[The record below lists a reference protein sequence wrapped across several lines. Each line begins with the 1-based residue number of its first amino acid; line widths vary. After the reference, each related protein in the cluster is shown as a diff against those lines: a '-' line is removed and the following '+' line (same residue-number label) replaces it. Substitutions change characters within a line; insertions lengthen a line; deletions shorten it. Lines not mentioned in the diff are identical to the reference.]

1 MAAPK
6 RKSPRK
12 TPARK
17 EPGVVS
23 VVALAMGNQILRH
36 PRLVGGCT
44 AFFVV
49 FGFVAAN
56 ALWYQPGHHP
66 SPFLR
71 TRDEENPNGIPGYRL
86 ASGLGEQGNVTTFR
100 IERQSEAPRPSAP
113 PAAINP
119 DEAPALPAL
128 SAPTQAQAPT
138 QTQVP
143 TQAQTAPQ
151 GPSQLVTEIQREL
164 ARRGLYEGVADGM
177 TGPRTTAAILFFEE
191 TVGMEQTGEPTTRV
205 LSALKIDSAT
215 TVAAI
220 PKALPKDR
228 PAAANSG
235 GVALDPVAA
244 AIRSAEADKP
254 KAQAVSL
261 TTPKAHAPV
270 TNDMV
275 AKIQQGLVNIA
286 YADVKVDGMAGE
298 QTRQAIRN
306 FEKHYRLPETGEPSE
321 AVLKKLKSIGAL

>member
-17 EPGVVS
+17 EPGIVS
-23 VVALAMGNQILRH
+23 VAALAIGQQILQH

-71 TRDEENPNGIPGYRL
+71 TRDEENPNGIAGYRL

-100 IERQSEAPRPSAP
+100 IERQTDAPQPVPPSAP
-113 PAAINP
+113 AVRP
-119 DEAPALPAL
+119 DDAPALPAQ
-128 SAPTQAQAPT
+128 TAQAPH
-138 QTQVP
+138 Q
-143 TQAQTAPQ
+143 
-151 GPSQLVTEIQREL
+151 PSELIAEIQREL
-164 ARRGLYEGVADGM
+164 SRRGLYEGAADGM
-177 TGPRTTAAILFFEE
+177 IGPRTTAAILFFEE
-191 TVGMEQTGEPTTRV
+191 TVGMEPTGEPTSRI

-220 PKALPKDR
+220 PKALPQDR
-228 PAAANSG
+228 PASANTG
-235 GVALDPVAA
+235 GVAIDPVAA
-244 AIRSAEADKP
+244 AIRSAEAKQP
-254 KAQAVSL
+254 KAQSISL
-261 TTPKAHAPV
+261 TSGDTPKPV
-270 TNDMV
+270 TKDMV

-298 QTRQAIRN
+298 QTRTAIRN
-306 FEKHYRLPETGEPSE
+306 FEKHYRLPETGEPNE

>member
-12 TPARK
+12 TPVRK
-17 EPGVVS
+17 EPGFVS
-23 VVALAMGNQILRH
+23 VAALAIGNQLLRH
-36 PRLVGGCT
+36 PKLVGGCT
-44 AFFVV
+44 AFLVV

-86 ASGLGEQGNVTTFR
+86 ASGLVEHGNVTTFR
-100 IERQSEAPRPSAP
+100 IERQTDTPQPAAP
-113 PAAINP
+113 PLAAT
-119 DEAPALPAL
+119 PAADPVAN
-128 SAPTQAQAPT
+128 AIAQATPH
-138 QTQVP
+138 Q
-143 TQAQTAPQ
+143 
-151 GPSQLVTEIQREL
+151 PSEIVAEIQREL

-177 TGPRTTAAILFFEE
+177 PGPRTTAAVLFFEE
-191 TVGMEQTGEPTTRV
+191 TVGMEQTGEPTSRI

-235 GVALDPVAA
+235 GVAIDPVAA
-244 AIRSAEADKP
+244 AIRNAESNPP
-254 KAQAVSL
+254 KAQPVSL
-261 TTPKAHAPV
+261 TSGPSAKPAGK
-270 TNDMV
+270 DLV

-286 YADVKVDGMAGE
+286 YASVKVDGVPGE
-298 QTRQAIRN
+298 QTRTAIRN
-306 FEKHYRLPETGEPSE
+306 FEKHYRLPETGEPNE

>member
-12 TPARK
+12 AATRK
-17 EPGVVS
+17 EPGFVS
-23 VVALAMGNQILRH
+23 VAARAVGQQVLRH
-36 PRLVGGCT
+36 PRLVGGCA

-86 ASGLGEQGNVTTFR
+86 ASGLGENGNVTTFR
-100 IERQSEAPRPSAP
+100 IERQTDNAPGLPQTPAAAVPSAQP
-113 PAAINP
+113 GAVPAATP
-119 DEAPALPAL
+119 
-128 SAPTQAQAPT
+128 QAPVAH
-138 QTQVP
+138 Q
-143 TQAQTAPQ
+143 
-151 GPSQLVTEIQREL
+151 PSELVAEIQREL
-164 ARRGLYEGVADGM
+164 ARRGLYEGPADGM
-177 TGPRTTAAILFFEE
+177 PGPLTTAAILFFEE
-191 TVGMEQTGEPTTRV
+191 TVGMEQTGEPTSRV
-205 LSALKIDSAT
+205 LAAMKIDSAT

-228 PAAANSG
+228 PAEPNSG
-235 GVALDPVAA
+235 GVAVDPVAA
-244 AIRSAEADKP
+244 AIRNAETSTP
-254 KAQAVSL
+254 KAQSVSL
-261 TTPKAHAPV
+261 SSADAKKHAPK
-270 TNDMV
+270 DLI

-298 QTRQAIRN
+298 QTRTAIRN
-306 FEKHYRLPETGEPSE
+306 FEKHYRLPETGEPNE

>member
-1 MAAPK
+1 MLRMAAPK

-17 EPGVVS
+17 EPGFVS
-23 VVALAMGNQILRH
+23 VAALAIGREIVRH
-36 PRLVGGCT
+36 PKLLGGCT
-44 AFFVV
+44 AFMVV

-86 ASGLGEQGNVTTFR
+86 AAGVGDHGNVTTFR
-100 IERQSEAPRPSAP
+100 IERQTDTPQ
-113 PAAINP
+113 
-119 DEAPALPAL
+119 APALPQAM
-128 SAPTQAQAPT
+128 APAATP
-138 QTQVP
+138 QTGTHQ
-143 TQAQTAPQ
+143 
-151 GPSQLVTEIQREL
+151 PSEIVAEIQREL
-164 ARRGLYEGVADGM
+164 TRRGLYEGPADGM
-177 TGPRTTAAILFFEE
+177 PGPRTTAAILFFEE
-191 TVGMEQTGEPTTRV
+191 TVGMEQTGEPTSRI

-235 GVALDPVAA
+235 GVAIDPVAA
-244 AIRSAEADKP
+244 AIRNAEASQPKP
-254 KAQAVSL
+254 QTVSL
-261 TTPKAHAPV
+261 NSAKPATK
-270 TNDMV
+270 DLV

-286 YADVKVDGMAGE
+286 YADVKVDGLPGE
-298 QTRQAIRN
+298 QTRTAIRN
-306 FEKHYRLPETGEPSE
+306 FEKHYRLPETGEPNE

>member
-17 EPGVVS
+17 EPGFVS
-23 VVALAMGNQILRH
+23 VAALAIGQEILRH
-36 PRLVGGCT
+36 PKLVGGCT

-86 ASGLGEQGNVTTFR
+86 ASGLGEHGNVTTFR
-100 IERQSEAPRPSAP
+100 IERQTDTPQPQA
-113 PAAINP
+113 PAA
-119 DEAPALPAL
+119 APAAQPADPV
-128 SAPTQAQAPT
+128 ANAIAQATPH
-138 QTQVP
+138 P
-143 TQAQTAPQ
+143 
-151 GPSQLVTEIQREL
+151 PSELVAEIQREL
-164 ARRGLYEGVADGM
+164 ARRGLYEGPADGM

-191 TVGMEQTGEPTTRV
+191 TVGMEQTGEPTSRI

-228 PAAANSG
+228 PASANTG
-235 GVALDPVAA
+235 GVVIDPVAA
-244 AIRSAEADKP
+244 AIRNAEANAPKP
-254 KAQAVSL
+254 QSISL
-261 TTPKAHAPV
+261 TSGGSAKPV
-270 TNDMV
+270 TKDLV

-298 QTRQAIRN
+298 QTRTAIRN
-306 FEKHYRLPETGEPSE
+306 FEKHYRLPETGEPNE

>member
-12 TPARK
+12 TPVRK
-17 EPGVVS
+17 EPGFVS
-23 VVALAMGNQILRH
+23 VAALAIGNQLLRH
-36 PRLVGGCT
+36 PKLVGGCT
-44 AFFVV
+44 AFLVV

-86 ASGLGEQGNVTTFR
+86 ASGLGEHGNVTTFR
-100 IERQSEAPRPSAP
+100 IERQTDTPVNAPAP
-113 PAAINP
+113 AQPAMQPAATVTP
-119 DEAPALPAL
+119 SDPAVH
-128 SAPTQAQAPT
+128 Q
-138 QTQVP
+138 
-143 TQAQTAPQ
+143 
-151 GPSQLVTEIQREL
+151 PSELVAEIQREL

-177 TGPRTTAAILFFEE
+177 PGPRTTAAVLFFEE
-191 TVGMEQTGEPTTRV
+191 TVGMEQTGEPTSRI

-235 GVALDPVAA
+235 GVAIDPVAA
-244 AIRSAEADKP
+244 AIRNAESNPP
-254 KAQAVSL
+254 KAQPVSL
-261 TTPKAHAPV
+261 TSGPSAKPAEKDLV
-270 TNDMV
+270 S
-275 AKIQQGLVNIA
+275 KIQQGLVNIA
-286 YADVKVDGMAGE
+286 YASVKVDGVPGE
-298 QTRQAIRN
+298 QTRTAIRN
-306 FEKHYRLPETGEPSE
+306 FEKHYRLPETGEPNE

>member
-1 MAAPK
+1 MGRQLLQHPK
-6 RKSPRK
+6 
-12 TPARK
+12 
-17 EPGVVS
+17 
-23 VVALAMGNQILRH
+23 
-36 PRLVGGCT
+36 LVGGCT

-49 FGFVAAN
+49 FGFIAAN

-71 TRDEENPNGIPGYRL
+71 TRDEENPNGIAGYRV
-86 ASGLGEQGNVTTFR
+86 ASGLGENGNVTTFR
-100 IERQSEAPRPSAP
+100 IERQTDTPQPAAP
-113 PAAINP
+113 PQ
-119 DEAPALPAL
+119 APAAARVPDD
-128 SAPTQAQAPT
+128 APHQ
-138 QTQVP
+138 
-143 TQAQTAPQ
+143 
-151 GPSQLVTEIQREL
+151 PSELVAEIQREL

-191 TVGMEQTGEPTTRV
+191 TVGMEQTGEPTSRI

-228 PAAANSG
+228 PASANSG
-235 GVALDPVAA
+235 GVAIDPVAA
-244 AIRSAEADKP
+244 AIRSAEESKP
-254 KAQAVSL
+254 KAQSVSL
-261 TTPKAHAPV
+261 TSGNAAKPV
-270 TNDMV
+270 TKDIV

-298 QTRQAIRN
+298 QTRTAIRN

>member
-17 EPGVVS
+17 EPGFVSTVVS
-23 VVALAMGNQILRH
+23 AMGRQLLQH
-36 PRLVGGCT
+36 PKLVGGCT

-49 FGFVAAN
+49 FGFIAAN

-71 TRDEENPNGIPGYRL
+71 TRDEENPNGIAGYRV
-86 ASGLGEQGNVTTFR
+86 ASGLGENGNVTTFR
-100 IERQSEAPRPSAP
+100 IERQTDTPQPAAP
-113 PAAINP
+113 PQAPAAAAVP
-119 DEAPALPAL
+119 DDAPALPPLAT
-128 SAPTQAQAPT
+128 PHQ
-138 QTQVP
+138 
-143 TQAQTAPQ
+143 
-151 GPSQLVTEIQREL
+151 PSELVAEIQREL

-191 TVGMEQTGEPTTRV
+191 TVGMEQTGEPTSRI

-228 PAAANSG
+228 PASANSG
-235 GVALDPVAA
+235 GVAIDPVAA
-244 AIRSAEADKP
+244 AIRSAEESKP
-254 KAQAVSL
+254 KAQSVSL
-261 TTPKAHAPV
+261 TSGNAAKPV
-270 TNDMV
+270 TKDIV

-298 QTRQAIRN
+298 QTRTAIRN

>member
-17 EPGVVS
+17 EPGFVS
-23 VVALAMGNQILRH
+23 VAALAMGQHILRH
-36 PRLVGGCT
+36 PKLVGGSA

-71 TRDEENPNGIPGYRL
+71 TRDEENPNGIPGYRV
-86 ASGLGEQGNVTTFR
+86 ASDLGENGNVTTFR
-100 IERQSEAPRPSAP
+100 IERPGDAPQAPSAP
-113 PAAINP
+113 AATQPADVASVI
-119 DEAPALPAL
+119 
-128 SAPTQAQAPT
+128 TQSEPQA
-138 QTQVP
+138 
-143 TQAQTAPQ
+143 TAHQ
-151 GPSQLVTEIQREL
+151 PSELVAEIQREL
-164 ARRGLYEGVADGM
+164 ARRGLYEGPADGM
-177 TGPRTTAAILFFEE
+177 PGPRTTAAILFFEE
-191 TVGMEQTGEPTTRV
+191 TVGMEQTGEPTSRV
-205 LSALKIDSAT
+205 LSAMKIDSAT

-228 PAAANSG
+228 PAEPNSG
-235 GVALDPVAA
+235 GVAIDPVAA
-244 AIRSAEADKP
+244 AIRNADAQQPKP
-254 KAQAVSL
+254 QSVSL
-261 TTPKAHAPV
+261 TSGNAPKPAQK
-270 TNDMV
+270 DLV

-286 YADVKVDGMAGE
+286 YADVKVDGVPGE
-298 QTRQAIRN
+298 QTRTAIRN

>member
-12 TPARK
+12 TPVRS
-17 EPGVVS
+17 EPGFVS
-23 VVALAMGNQILRH
+23 MVALAMGRQLLQH

-71 TRDEENPNGIPGYRL
+71 TRDEENPNGIAGYRL
-86 ASGLGEQGNVTTFR
+86 APGLGDHGNVTTFR
-100 IERQSEAPRPSAP
+100 IERQADTPQPAAP
-113 PAAINP
+113 PVAAVSS
-119 DEAPALPAL
+119 DDAPALPA
-128 SAPTQAQAPT
+128 QATSHQ
-138 QTQVP
+138 
-143 TQAQTAPQ
+143 
-151 GPSQLVTEIQREL
+151 PSELVAEIQREL

-191 TVGMEQTGEPTTRV
+191 TVGMEQTGEPTSRI

-228 PAAANSG
+228 PTSANSG
-235 GVALDPVAA
+235 GVAIDPVAA
-244 AIRSAEADKP
+244 AIRSAESTPP
-254 KAQAVSL
+254 KAQSVSL
-261 TTPKAHAPV
+261 TSGNAAKPV
-270 TNDMV
+270 TKDII

-298 QTRQAIRN
+298 QTRAAIRN
-306 FEKHYRLPETGEPSE
+306 FEKHYRLPETGEPNE

>member
-23 VVALAMGNQILRH
+23 VAALAVGQQILRH
-36 PRLVGGCT
+36 PKLVGGCT

-66 SPFLR
+66 SPFMR

-100 IERQSEAPRPSAP
+100 IERQTETPKPSAM
-113 PAAINP
+113 PAAVNP

-128 SAPTQAQAPT
+128 PAHASSGAAA
-138 QTQVP
+138 
-143 TQAQTAPQ
+143 Q
-151 GPSQLVTEIQREL
+151 GPSQLVTDIQREL

-235 GVALDPVAA
+235 GVAIDPVAA
-244 AIRSAEADKP
+244 AIKNAEAEKP
-254 KAQAVSL
+254 KAQSVSL
-261 TTPKAHAPV
+261 TTQKPHTPV
-270 TNDMV
+270 TNDLV

-286 YADVKVDGMAGE
+286 YADVKVDGRAGE

>member
-23 VVALAMGNQILRH
+23 VAALAVGQQILRH
-36 PRLVGGCT
+36 PKLVGGCT

-66 SPFLR
+66 SPFMR

-100 IERQSEAPRPSAP
+100 IERQTEAPKPSAM
-113 PAAINP
+113 PAAVNP

-128 SAPTQAQAPT
+128 PAHASGGAT
-138 QTQVP
+138 
-143 TQAQTAPQ
+143 PQ
-151 GPSQLVTEIQREL
+151 GPSQLVTDIQREL

-235 GVALDPVAA
+235 GVAIDPVAA
-244 AIRSAEADKP
+244 AIKNAEAEKP
-254 KAQAVSL
+254 KAQSVSL
-261 TTPKAHAPV
+261 TTQKTHTPV
-270 TNDMV
+270 TNDLV

>member
-23 VVALAMGNQILRH
+23 VAALAVGQQILRH
-36 PRLVGGCT
+36 PKLVGGCT

-66 SPFLR
+66 SPFMR

-100 IERQSEAPRPSAP
+100 IERQTEAPT
-113 PAAINP
+113 PAATPAAVNP
-119 DEAPALPAL
+119 DEEPALPAL
-128 SAPTQAQAPT
+128 PAHASNAA
-138 QTQVP
+138 
-143 TQAQTAPQ
+143 APQ

-164 ARRGLYEGVADGM
+164 ARRGLYEGEADGM

-235 GVALDPVAA
+235 GVAIDPVAA
-244 AIRSAEADKP
+244 AIKNAEAEKP
-254 KAQAVSL
+254 KAQSVSL
-261 TTPKAHAPV
+261 TTQKTHTPV
-270 TNDMV
+270 TNDLV

>member
-23 VVALAMGNQILRH
+23 VAALAVGQQILRH
-36 PRLVGGCT
+36 PKLVGGCT

-66 SPFLR
+66 SPFMR

-100 IERQSEAPRPSAP
+100 IERQTETPTP
-113 PAAINP
+113 PATPAAVNP

-128 SAPTQAQAPT
+128 PAHASNGA
-138 QTQVP
+138 
-143 TQAQTAPQ
+143 APQ

-235 GVALDPVAA
+235 GVAIDPVAA
-244 AIRSAEADKP
+244 AIKNAEAEKP
-254 KAQAVSL
+254 KAQSVSL
-261 TTPKAHAPV
+261 TTQKTHTPV
-270 TNDMV
+270 TNDLV

>member
-17 EPGVVS
+17 EPGFVS
-23 VVALAMGNQILRH
+23 TVASAMGRQLLQH
-36 PRLVGGCT
+36 PKLVGGCT

-49 FGFVAAN
+49 FGFIAAN

-71 TRDEENPNGIPGYRL
+71 TRDEENPNGIAGYRV
-86 ASGLGEQGNVTTFR
+86 ASGLGENGNVTTFR
-100 IERQSEAPRPSAP
+100 IERQTDTPQPAAP
-113 PAAINP
+113 PQAPAVAAVP
-119 DEAPALPAL
+119 DDAPALPPLAT
-128 SAPTQAQAPT
+128 PHQ
-138 QTQVP
+138 
-143 TQAQTAPQ
+143 
-151 GPSQLVTEIQREL
+151 PSELVAEIQREL

-191 TVGMEQTGEPTTRV
+191 TVGMEQTGEPTSRI

-228 PAAANSG
+228 PASANSG
-235 GVALDPVAA
+235 GVAIDPVAA
-244 AIRSAEADKP
+244 AIRSAEESKP
-254 KAQAVSL
+254 KAQSVSL
-261 TTPKAHAPV
+261 TSGNTAKPV
-270 TNDMV
+270 TKDIV

-298 QTRQAIRN
+298 QTRTAIRN

>member
-12 TPARK
+12 APARK
-17 EPGVVS
+17 EPGFVS
-23 VVALAMGNQILRH
+23 VAARAVGQQVSRH
-36 PRLVGGCT
+36 PKLVGGCA

-86 ASGLGEQGNVTTFR
+86 ATGLGEHGNVTTFR
-100 IERQSEAPRPSAP
+100 IERPTD
-113 PAAINP
+113 N
-119 DEAPALPAL
+119 APA
-128 SAPTQAQAPT
+128 
-138 QTQVP
+138 
-143 TQAQTAPQ
+143 QAQTPAVAAPAQ
-151 GPSQLVTEIQREL
+151 PAAANSQLPATHQPTELVAEIQREL
-164 ARRGLYEGVADGM
+164 ARRGLYEGPADGVP
-177 TGPRTTAAILFFEE
+177 GPLTTAAILFFEE
-191 TVGMEQTGEPTTRV
+191 TVGMEQTGEPTSRV
-205 LSALKIDSAT
+205 LSAMKIDSAT

-228 PAAANSG
+228 PAEPNSG
-235 GVALDPVAA
+235 GVAVDPVAA
-244 AIRSAEADKP
+244 AIRNAEAQTP
-254 KAQAVSL
+254 KAQSVSL
-261 TTPKAHAPV
+261 TSGGNAKPATK
-270 TNDMV
+270 DLV

-298 QTRQAIRN
+298 QTRTAIRN
-306 FEKHYRLPETGEPSE
+306 FEKHYRLPETGEPNE